1 MLRICIIDGHPDPAD
16 GHLVSALAQACAE
29 GARDA
34 GHEVS
39 MIRIAAIDIPL
50 LQNAAAFALAPPD
63 AIRAAQDKIAEA
75 DHLIFLFPL
84 WLGTMPAVCKAF
96 WEQAARGGFLLDTG
110 DKPDQWPQRKMKGK
124 TVRIIVT
131 MGMPALAYRLLFGA
145 HSVKAME
152 AGIFRISGFRHI
164 RHTIFGGIGAIGADR
179 YADLLDQCRKLGAKA
194 G

>member
-1 MLRICIIDGHPDPAD
+1 MGRICIIDGHPDPAD

-39 MIRIAAIDIPL
+39 IIRIAALDIPL
-50 LQNAAAFALAPPD
+50 LQNAAAFALAPAEPIRD
-63 AIRAAQDKIAEA
+63 AQVKIAAA
-75 DHLIFLFPL
+75 DHVVFLFPL

-96 WEQAARGGFLLDTG
+96 WEQLARGGFLLDTG

-152 AGIFRISGFRHI
+152 AGIFRISGFRQI
-164 RHTIFGGIGAIGADR
+164 RHTLFGGIGAIDAEKRKG
-179 YADLLDQCRKLGAKA
+179 LLDQCRKLGAKA